1 MQSWIKFSLKNA
13 GVIWIAMIMVIIGG
27 IFSVRTMKM
36 ESMPNVDIPY
46 MIVQVPYLGATPE
59 QGLEDIGKP
68 MEQTLSGLKKLD
80 NLYIEAHSNVVVAVL
95 EFEMSKDMDEAEK
108 DVTTAVSSMK
118 LPEGAEKP
126 DILKDG
132 PSAMPVFTFA
142 LSSETA
148 NQSDLTYY
156 INDQVK
162 PALTGIEGAG
172 SVDISGETEKEV
184 AIKLDP
190 GKMKQ
195 HGITYEA
202 AKQALSAN
210 HFSFPAGQVNVE
222 DKTLNVQ
229 ADFKLDS
236 IDDVKNVQI
245 LSQGPT
251 GIEKVKLADI
261 ADVTYTNKEET
272 VYTRLNEKPA
282 VLVEMKAQ
290 AGSNAVQVVS
300 DAKEKLDELD
310 LPEGYTLTK
319 LYDTSKE
326 VKTSVDG
333 MLREVLL
340 GTLFA
345 VIVTFVFLRNIRA
358 TIVAVLSIPLSIL
371 ASMITLKYFGYSLN
385 MMTLAGI
392 AVAVGRVIDDSIVVI
407 ENVYRRTLTSPQRDE
422 KVVLTAAKEVGGA
435 ITSSTLTTIAVFG
448 PLSFV
453 PGIIGRFFA
462 PFGITVIVAL
472 AFSLIVSLTVV
483 PLLAKLF
490 LLRIKPKEEK
500 ETIFEK
506 AYKSTLSWVLKRR
519 AVTIVSAIVLFA
531 GSLILVP
538 MIPQNFL
545 PQEKAVYYQLTGELP
560 AGTSLEKSNQLAVKM
575 EAIIKQEKQVKDI
588 QTIVNGE
595 FIRFSIDLKD
605 NTTKEQTAD
614 FEKRVRD
621 QSEKL
626 DGQMQVALAPVGI
639 VGTSGLALMVEG
651 GNAKDLEKAGNL
663 ITEKLQGIDG
673 LENVESNLSGVKE
686 QLQLDIDDEKAVE
699 KGFSPIM
706 AAGFVREL
714 ISGDNV
720 ANMQVEGKTTSIHL
734 SLNSEPLDSI
744 DEIMSQSM
752 TNPMGQQVPLSE
764 VATLKIAPSPS
775 ALFRL
780 NQQQY
785 VQITGRI
792 TTDNSSGV
800 QAEVDKRMKELD
812 LPDGI
817 TYHSE
822 GQAQAMNEGFT
833 NMLIAMAVA
842 VVLVFIVML
851 IAFGNMMMPSAILS
865 SLPFLFSGGLLGLY
879 LTKQALGMPALVG
892 FLMLIGIVVTN
903 AIVLM
908 DRVKQNEEK
917 GMELNAALIDAG
929 KNRLR
934 PILMTALATIGALLP
949 LALSTEGGLISRSLA
964 IVVISGLTTS
974 TLLTLVIV
982 PTAYHLMKTIKTKIT
997 TRKTRQS
1004 AKMTR
1009 GVKHGDGPAASIK
1022 DETIIASSKY

>member
-1 MQSWIKFSLKNA
+1 MKSWIKFSLKNA
-13 GVIWIAMIMVIIGG
+13 GVIFIAMLMVIAGG
-27 IFSVRTMKM
+27 IYSVKTMKM

-46 MIVQVPYLGATPE
+46 IIVQVPYLGATPE

-68 MEQTLSGLKKLD
+68 LENTLSGIKKLD
-80 NLYIEAHSNVVVAVL
+80 NLYIEAHSNMVVGIL

-108 DVTTAVSSMK
+108 DVTTAVASIQ
-118 LPEGAEKP
+118 LPAGAEKP
-126 DILKDG
+126 QILKDG

-142 LSSETA
+142 LSSNTA
-148 NQSDLTYY
+148 NQSDLTEY
-156 INDQVK
+156 INERIK
-162 PALTGIEGAG
+162 PALTGIDGVG
-172 SVDISGETEKEV
+172 TIDISGETEKEV
-184 AIKLDP
+184 AVKLDP
-190 GKMKQ
+190 EKMKL
-195 HGITYEA
+195 HGVTYETV
-202 AKQALSAN
+202 KQTFIAH
-210 HFSFPAGQVNVE
+210 HFSFPAGQVNVD

-229 ADFKLDS
+229 ADYKLNS
-236 IDDVKNVQI
+236 VGDVEDIQI
-245 LSQGPT
+245 LSQGPN
-251 GIEKVKLADI
+251 GIQKIKMAEI
-261 ADVTYTNKEET
+261 ADVSYSNKKET

-290 AGSNAVQVVS
+290 AGSNTVEVVGQ
-300 DAKEKLDELD
+300 AKEKLDELD
-310 LPEGYTLTK
+310 LPAGYTLTK

-345 VIVTFVFLRNIRA
+345 VLVTFLFLRNIRA

-407 ENVYRRTLTSPQRDE
+407 ENVYRRTLTSPKRDE
-422 KVVLTAAKEVGGA
+422 KMVLTAAKEVGGA

-500 ETIFEK
+500 ETFFQK
-506 AYKSTLSWVLKRR
+506 AYKNTLSWVLNKR
-519 AVTIVSAIVLFA
+519 ALTIVLAVVMFA
-531 GSLILVP
+531 GSLALVP
-538 MIPQNFL
+538 MIPKNFL
-545 PQEKAVYYQLTGELP
+545 PQEKAVSYRLTADLP
-560 AGTSLEKSNQLAVKM
+560 EGTSLEKANLMASDIEKILK
-575 EAIIKQEKQVKDI
+575 EEKQIKYT

-595 FIRFSIDLKD
+595 HIRFSIDLEDDTSKG
-605 NTTKEQTAD
+605 QTSS
-614 FEKRVRD
+614 FEKRVRTEVENLN
-621 QSEKL
+621 SEI
-626 DGQMQVALAPVGI
+626 QVALAPVGI
-639 VGTSGLALMVEG
+639 VGTSGIALIVEG
-651 GNAKDLEKAGNL
+651 GNAEDLVTAGKL
-663 ITEKLQGIDG
+663 ITDKIKNIDG

-686 QLQLDIDDEKAVE
+686 QLQLDINDAKAAE
-699 KGFSPIM
+699 KGVSPIM
-706 AAGFVREL
+706 VAGFVREL
-714 ISGDNV
+714 IAGDHV
-720 ANMQVEGKTTSIHL
+720 GDMQVEGKTTSVNL
-734 SLNSEPLDSI
+734 LLDGGSVDSI
-744 DEIMSQSM
+744 AGIMSQKL
-752 TNPMGQQVPLSE
+752 TNPMGQQVSLSE
-764 VATLKIAPSPS
+764 VATLKKAPSPS
-775 ALFRL
+775 ALYRL

-785 VQITGRI
+785 VQVTGRI

-800 QAEVDKRMKELD
+800 QAEVDKRLKTID
-812 LPDGI
+812 LPSGVNVR
-817 TYHSE
+817 SE

-833 NMLIAMAVA
+833 NMMLAMAVA

-851 IAFGNMMMPSAILS
+851 VAFGNMLMPVAILS

-879 LTKQALGMPALVG
+879 VTNQALGMPALVG

-908 DRVKQNEEK
+908 ERVKQNEKK
-917 GMELNAALIDAG
+917 GMELKAALLEAG
-929 KNRLR
+929 KTRLR

-949 LALSTEGGLISRSLA
+949 LALSSEGGLISRSLA
-964 IVVISGLTTS
+964 IVVISGLLTS

-982 PTAYHLMKTIKTKIT
+982 PTTYHVMK
-997 TRKTRQS
+997 
-1004 AKMTR
+1004 
-1009 GVKHGDGPAASIK
+1009 SIK
-1022 DETIIASSKY
+1022 GRIGKKRVDVDGERETA

>member
-1 MQSWIKFSLKNA
+1 MNSWIKFSLKNA
-13 GVIWIAMIMVIIGG
+13 GVIFIAMLMVIAGG
-27 IFSVRTMKM
+27 FYSVKTMKM

-46 MIVQVPYLGATPE
+46 IIVQVPYVGATPE

-68 MEQTLSGLKKLD
+68 LEATLSGLKKLD
-80 NLYIEAHSNVVVAVL
+80 NLYIEAHSNVVVGIL
-95 EFEMSKDMDEAEK
+95 EFEMSKDMEEAEK
-108 DVTTAVSSMK
+108 DVTTAVSSIK
-118 LPEGAEKP
+118 LPAGAEKP
-126 DILKDG
+126 EILKDG

-142 LSSETA
+142 LSSDSA
-148 NQSDLTYY
+148 NQSDLTEY
-156 INDQVK
+156 INERIK
-162 PALTGIEGAG
+162 PALTGIDGVG
-172 SVDISGETEKEV
+172 TIDISGETEKEV
-184 AIKLDP
+184 AVKLDP
-190 GKMKQ
+190 DKMKQ
-195 HGITYEA
+195 HGITYETV
-202 AKQALSAN
+202 KQTFLAH
-210 HFSFPAGQVNVE
+210 HFSFPAGQVNVD

-236 IDDVKNVQI
+236 VNAVEDIQI
-245 LSQGPT
+245 LSQGPN
-251 GIEKVKLADI
+251 GVQKVNLSEI
-261 ADVTYTNKEET
+261 ATVSYSNKKET

-290 AGSNAVQVVS
+290 AGSNTVEVVGQ
-300 DAKEKLDELD
+300 AKEKLDALEL
-310 LPEGYTLTK
+310 PAGYTLTK

-345 VIVTFVFLRNIRA
+345 VLVTFLFLRNIRA

-407 ENVYRRTLTSPQRDE
+407 ENVYRRTLTSPKRDE
-422 KVVLTAAKEVGGA
+422 RMVLTAAKEVGGA

-500 ETIFEK
+500 ESIFQK
-506 AYKSTLSWVLKRR
+506 AYKNTLSWVLNKR
-519 AVTIVSAIVLFA
+519 ALTMVMALVMFA
-531 GSLILVP
+531 GSLVLVP
-538 MIPQNFL
+538 MIPKNFL
-545 PQEKAVYYQLTGELP
+545 PQEKAVSYRLTGDLP
-560 AGTSLEKSNQLAVKM
+560 AGTSLDKANEIAVKI
-575 EAIIKQEKQVKDI
+575 EDILQQEKQIKHT

-595 FIRFSIDLKD
+595 HIRFSIDLKED
-605 NTTKEQTAD
+605 TTKGQTSS
-614 FEKRVRD
+614 FENRVRTEV
-621 QSEKL
+621 EKL
-626 DGQMQVALAPVGI
+626 DGDMQVALAPVGI
-639 VGTSGLALMVEG
+639 VGTSGLALIVEG
-651 GNAKDLEKAGNL
+651 GNAKDLETAGTL
-663 ITEKLQGIDG
+663 ITDKIKNIDG

-686 QLQLDIDDEKAVE
+686 QLQLEIDDDKAAE
-699 KGFSPIM
+699 KGLSPIM
-706 AAGFVREL
+706 VAGFVQEL
-714 ISGDNV
+714 ISGNHVGDI
-720 ANMQVEGKTTSIHL
+720 QVEGKTTSVNL
-734 SLNSEPLDSI
+734 LLNSGSVDSI
-744 DEIMSQSM
+744 TDIMSQKM
-752 TNPMGQQVPLSE
+752 TNPMGQQVSLSE
-764 VATLKIAPSPS
+764 VATLKKAPSPS
-775 ALFRL
+775 ALYRL

-785 VQITGRI
+785 VQVTGRI

-800 QAEVDKRMKELD
+800 QAEVDKRLKTID
-812 LPDGI
+812 LPSGVNVR
-817 TYHSE
+817 SE

-833 NMLIAMAVA
+833 NMMMAMAVA

-851 IAFGNMMMPSAILS
+851 VAFGNMLMPVAILS

-879 LTKQALGMPALVG
+879 LTDQALGMPALVG

-908 DRVKQNEEK
+908 ERVKQNEKK
-917 GMELNAALIDAG
+917 GMEIKAALLEAG
-929 KNRLR
+929 KTRLR

-949 LALSTEGGLISRSLA
+949 LALSSEGGLISRSLA
-964 IVVISGLTTS
+964 IVVISGLLTS

-982 PTAYHLMKTIKTKIT
+982 PTTYHVMK
-997 TRKTRQS
+997 
-1004 AKMTR
+1004 
-1009 GVKHGDGPAASIK
+1009 SIK
-1022 DETIIASSKY
+1022 GKMGKKRMDVGGERETA

>member
-13 GVIWIAMIMVIIGG
+13 GVIFIAMLMVIAGG
-27 IFSVRTMKM
+27 IYSVKTMKM

-46 MIVQVPYLGATPE
+46 IIVQVPYLGATPE

-68 MEQTLSGLKKLD
+68 LETTLSGIKKLD
-80 NLYIEAHSNVVVAVL
+80 NLYIEAHSNVVVGIL

-108 DVTTAVSSMK
+108 DVTTAVATLN

-126 DILKDG
+126 KILKDG
-132 PSAMPVFTFA
+132 PSAAPVFQFA

-148 NQSDLTYY
+148 NQSDLTQY
-156 INDQVK
+156 INERIK
-162 PALTGIEGAG
+162 PALTGIDGAG
-172 SVDISGETEKEV
+172 AIDISGETEKEV
-184 AIKLDP
+184 AVKLDP
-190 GKMKQ
+190 EKMKSY
-195 HGITYEA
+195 GISYETV
-202 AKQALSAN
+202 KQTFLAH
-210 HFSFPAGQVNVE
+210 HFSFPAGQVNVD

-229 ADFKLDS
+229 ADFKLNS
-236 IDDVKNVQI
+236 VKDVEEIQI
-245 LSQGPT
+245 LAQGPT
-251 GIEKVKLADI
+251 GVQNVSLSDI
-261 ADVTYTNKEET
+261 ATVSYSNKKET

-290 AGSNAVQVVS
+290 PGSNTVEVVNQV
-300 DAKEKLDELD
+300 KEKLDELD
-310 LPEGYTLTK
+310 LPAGYKLTK

-345 VIVTFVFLRNIRA
+345 VIVTFLFLRNIRA

-371 ASMITLKYFGYSLN
+371 ASMVTMKYLDYSLN

-407 ENVYRRTLTSPQRDE
+407 ENVYRRTLTSTNRDE
-422 KVVLTAAKEVGGA
+422 RLVLTAAKEVGGA

-490 LLRIKPKEEK
+490 LLKIKHKEVK
-500 ETIFEK
+500 ETVFEK
-506 AYKSTLSWVLKRR
+506 AYKYVLSWVLNKR
-519 AVTIVSAIVLFA
+519 AVTVVIALVMFA
-531 GSLILVP
+531 GSLALVP
-538 MIPQNFL
+538 MIPKNFL
-545 PQEKAVYYQLTGELP
+545 PQEKALSYRLTGDLP
-560 AGTSLEKSNQLAVKM
+560 DGTSLDKANAVAVKV
-575 EAIIKQEKQVKDI
+575 EDILGREKDI
-588 QTIVNGE
+588 NHLQTVVSGE
-595 FIRFSIDLKD
+595 HIRFSIDLKD
-605 NTTKEQTAD
+605 DVTKEQTVD
-614 FEKRVRD
+614 FEKRVRANV
-621 QSEKL
+621 EKL
-626 DGQMQVALAPVGI
+626 DADMQVALTPVGI
-639 VGTSGLALMVEG
+639 AGTSGLALIVEG
-651 GNAKDLEKAGNL
+651 GNAKDLETAGKM
-663 ITEKLQGIDG
+663 ITDKIKGIDG

-686 QLQLDIDDEKAVE
+686 QLHLEIDDHKAAE
-699 KGFSPIM
+699 KGLSPIM
-706 AAGFVREL
+706 VAGFVREL
-714 ISGDNV
+714 IAGDHV
-720 ANMQVEGKTTSIHL
+720 GDMQVDGKTTNVQL
-734 SLNSEPLDSI
+734 SLAGQSADSI
-744 DEIMSQSM
+744 DEIMSQKM
-752 TNPMGQQVPLSE
+752 TNPQGQQVSLSE
-764 VATLKIAPSPS
+764 VATLEKVPSPS
-775 ALFRL
+775 ALYRL

-785 VQITGRI
+785 VEVTGRI

-800 QAEVDKRMKELD
+800 QAEVDKRLKTLD
-812 LPDGI
+812 LPKGVS
-817 TYHSE
+817 YHSE

-833 NMLIAMAVA
+833 NMTIAMAVA

-851 IAFGNMMMPSAILS
+851 VAFGNMLMPVAILS

-879 LTKQALGMPALVG
+879 LTNQALGMPALVG

-908 DRVKQNEEK
+908 ERVKQNEKK
-917 GMELNAALIDAG
+917 GMELKAALLEAG
-929 KNRLR
+929 KTRLR

-949 LALSTEGGLISRSLA
+949 LALSSDGGLISRSLA
-964 IVVISGLTTS
+964 IVVISGLLTS

-982 PTAYHLMKTIKTKIT
+982 PTTYHIMK
-997 TRKTRQS
+997 
-1004 AKMTR
+1004 
-1009 GVKHGDGPAASIK
+1009 SIK
-1022 DETIIASSKY
+1022 GKFFRKGRPGIAAKETA

>member
-13 GVIWIAMIMVIIGG
+13 GVIFIAMFMVIAGG
-27 IFSVRTMKM
+27 IYSVKTMEM

-46 MIVQVPYLGATPE
+46 IIVQVPYVGATPE

-68 MEQTLSGLKKLD
+68 MESTLSGIKKLD
-80 NLYIEAHSNVVVAVL
+80 NLYIEAHSNVVVGIL

-108 DVTTAVSSMK
+108 DVTTAVASIK

-126 DILKDG
+126 QILKDG
-132 PSAMPVFTFA
+132 PAAAPVFEFA

-148 NQSDLTYY
+148 NQSDLTQY
-156 INDQVK
+156 INEHIK
-162 PALTGIEGAG
+162 PALSGIDGAG
-172 SVDISGETEKEV
+172 AIEISGETEKQV

-190 GKMKQ
+190 EKMKSY
-195 HGITYEA
+195 GITYETV
-202 AKQALSAN
+202 KQTFLAH
-210 HFSFPAGQVNVE
+210 HFSFPAGQMNVE

-229 ADFKLDS
+229 ADFKLGS
-236 IDDVKNVQI
+236 VKDVQDIQI
-245 LSQGPT
+245 LAQGPT
-251 GIEKVKLADI
+251 GIQKVNLSEI
-261 ADVTYTNKEET
+261 ADVSYSNKKET

-290 AGSNAVQVVS
+290 AGSNTVEVVGQ
-300 DAKEKLDELD
+300 AKEKLDALD
-310 LPEGYTLTK
+310 LPAGYKLTK

-326 VKTSVDG
+326 VKTSVNG

-345 VIVTFVFLRNIRA
+345 VIVTFLFLRNIRA

-371 ASMITLKYFGYSLN
+371 ASMVTMKYLDYSLN

-407 ENVYRRTLTSPQRDE
+407 ENVYRRTLTSTRRDE
-422 KVVLTAAKEVGGA
+422 RMVLTAAKEVGGA

-490 LLRIKPKEEK
+490 LLKIKHKEVK
-500 ETIFEK
+500 ESWFEK
-506 AYKSTLSWVLKRR
+506 AYKHTLTWVLNKR
-519 AVTIVSAIVLFA
+519 AVTIVIAVVLFA
-531 GSLILVP
+531 GSLALVP
-538 MIPQNFL
+538 MIPKNFL
-545 PQEKAVYYQLTGELP
+545 PQEKAVSYRLTGDLP
-560 AGTSLEKSNQLAVKM
+560 AGTSLVKANDLAVKV
-575 EAIIKQEKQVKDI
+575 EEVLAQKKQIKNV

-595 FIRFSIDLKD
+595 HIRFSIDLKD
-605 NTTKEQTAD
+605 DITKEQTKD
-614 FEKRVRD
+614 FEKKVRTEV
-621 QSEKL
+621 EKL
-626 DGQMQVALAPVGI
+626 DNQMKVALAPVGI

-651 GNAKDLEKAGNL
+651 ANAKDLETAGKR
-663 ITEKLQGIDG
+663 IVDKIKDIDG

-686 QLQLDIDDEKAVE
+686 QLQLKIDDQKAAE
-699 KGFSPIM
+699 KGLSPIM
-706 AAGFVREL
+706 VAGFVRQL
-714 ISGDNV
+714 ISGDHV
-720 ANMQVEGKTTSIHL
+720 GDMQVDGKTTSVNLLLAGDPAHSIH
-734 SLNSEPLDSI
+734 D
-744 DEIMSQSM
+744 IMSQTLM
-752 TNPMGQQVPLSE
+752 NPLGVPVTLSD
-764 VATLKIAPSPS
+764 VATLTKQPSPS
-775 ALFRL
+775 ALYRL

-785 VQITGRI
+785 VQVSGRI
-792 TTDNSSGV
+792 TTDNTSGV
-800 QAEVDKRMKELD
+800 QAEVDKRLKELD
-812 LPDGI
+812 LPKGI

-833 NMLIAMAVA
+833 NMTIAMAVA

-851 IAFGNMMMPSAILS
+851 VAFGNTLMPVSILS

-879 LTKQALGMPALVG
+879 LTNQALGMPALVG

-908 DRVKQNEEK
+908 ERVKQNEKK
-917 GMELNAALIDAG
+917 GMEIKAALLEAG
-929 KNRLR
+929 KTRLR

-949 LALSTEGGLISRSLA
+949 LALSSEGGLISRSLA
-964 IVVISGLTTS
+964 IVVISGLLTS

-982 PTAYHLMKTIKTKIT
+982 PTTYHILRSIKARFS
-997 TRKTRQS
+997 RKNEVTVTS
-1004 AKMTR
+1004 AARSVSKMT
-1009 GVKHGDGPAASIK
+1009 GLLK
-1022 DETIIASSKY
+1022 